1 MKRKAFVIG
10 SVLFCALAFTVFKVE
25 YKVRSLR
32 AELAEVNRQILQN
45 YEDIHVLK
53 AEWVY
58 LNNPQRVKELA
69 SRYLDMDYVNYA
81 QLRGVETIPAA
92 PVMISQNKD
101 AAPVKVAGVYA
112 GGMKE

>member
-10 SVLFCALAFTVFKVE
+10 TVMFCALAFAVFKVE

-53 AEWVY
+53 TEWVY
-58 LNNPQRVKELA
+58 LNSPQRVKELA

-81 QLRGVETIPAA
+81 QLRGVETIPAM
-92 PVMISQNKD
+92 PIMISQNKD
-101 AAPVKVAGVYA
+101 TAPVKVARVYA
-112 GGMKE
+112 GGNRE